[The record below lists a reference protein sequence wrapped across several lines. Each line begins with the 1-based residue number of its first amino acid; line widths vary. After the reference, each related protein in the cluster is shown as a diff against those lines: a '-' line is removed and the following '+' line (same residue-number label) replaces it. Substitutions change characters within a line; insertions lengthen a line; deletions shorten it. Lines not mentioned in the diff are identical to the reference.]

1 MEKSVDKL
9 YNVKK
14 IRLERAK
21 QGKSIRELADLAK
34 LDPKTVSRIE
44 KQKVIPRPQTIGKIA
59 AALGKNYEDFFVKSA
74 ELLIR

>member
-34 LDPKTVSRIE
+34 LDPVYDILKVPQILIE
-44 KQKVIPRPQTIGKIA
+44 NSPR
-59 AALGKNYEDFFVKSA
+59 ED
-74 ELLIR
+74 I